1 LDEDN
6 TKLFFDENIIK
17 KSFQKKNNIV
27 NYDKSDDFNKK
38 KLQKKSIADQNDDS
52 DSSSNMNLLSALNAP
67 TSIVEIKEHKLNQKR
82 EVILFNENEIEL
94 GFKHKRNVKE
104 FVKAIIDKQIRVEII
119 ATIPENEGKKSEL
132 RKKQKSRLL
141 YIRTFLVNQGI
152 SHNRIRIKF
161 DKGSDL
167 KISKNEVV
175 LSFIGL

>member
-1 LDEDN
+1 MDEDN

-17 KSFQKKNNIV
+17 KSFQKKNNV
-27 NYDKSDDFNKK
+27 VDYDKSEETKK
-38 KLQKKSIADQNDDS
+38 KLQKKSLTDQSNDS
-52 DSSSNMNLLSALNAP
+52 EGSNNIKLLSALNAP
-67 TSIVEIKEHKLNQKR
+67 TSIVEIKEQKLNQKR
-82 EVILFNENEIEL
+82 EVILFNEDEIEL

-119 ATIPENEGKKSEL
+119 ASVPENELKKSEL

-141 YIRTFLVNQGI
+141 YIRTFLIKQGI
-152 SHNRIRIKF
+152 SHNRIGIKF

>member
-1 LDEDN
+1 MVAKSNDS
-6 TKLFFDENIIK
+6 EN
-17 KSFQKKNNIV
+17 
-27 NYDKSDDFNKK
+27 
-38 KLQKKSIADQNDDS
+38 
-52 DSSSNMNLLSALNAP
+52 SSNMKLLSALNAP
-67 TSIVEIKEHKLNQKR
+67 TSIVEIKEQKINQKR

-119 ATIPENEGKKSEL
+119 ASIPENEEKKSEL

-161 DKGSDL
+161 DKRSDL